1 MYTVVPDLRG
11 RFATA
16 EVSGGTTYELI
27 PFGSA
32 TVHVKAM
39 RIIAPATIL
48 SLAMTTG
55 VAGQFDAPP
64 GMPGGGPPTGGM
76 PMTGNTLV
84 QVRAAATVKA
94 IHPGETFHL
103 AFTYRIAPAWH
114 IYWLNP
120 GDSGAP
126 TGIFVDAPEGF
137 EVGDVLWPRPEVI
150 TGEMLTYGYEDT
162 VTLFVPVTAPTSLD
176 DGEAV
181 FSVELDWLVCREQ
194 CLMGDSSRT
203 IRVPMRSGPAV
214 DASADRKPGEE
225 IREKDWRAMYE
236 RVPAPL
242 QGKHAAKETKVSFDG
257 AMLTITAPARGFES
271 ASWLP
276 VPGPGVSY
284 GEATIDIND
293 NRVTATIPVTIDE
306 RAAMGRPM
314 RLEGVLAL
322 GERPDD
328 PGYHLKRP
336 VDASNPTN

>member
-1 MYTVVPDLRG
+1 
-11 RFATA
+11 
-16 EVSGGTTYELI
+16 
-27 PFGSA
+27 
-32 TVHVKAM
+32 M
-39 RIIAPATIL
+39 RITVPAMIL
-48 SLAMTTG
+48 SLAMTPG
-55 VAGQFDAPP
+55 AFGQLDGPP
-64 GMPGGGPPTGGM
+64 GLPGQGSPTGGM

-84 QVRAAATVKA
+84 QVRAAATVEA

-126 TGIFVDAPEGF
+126 TGIFVEAPDGF
-137 EVGDVLWPRPEVI
+137 AVGDILWPRPEVI

-162 VTLFVPVTAPTSLD
+162 VTLFVPVTAPAALE

-181 FSVELDWLVCREQ
+181 FNIELDWLVCREQ

-214 DASADRKPGEE
+214 ESSTGRAPGEE
-225 IREKDWRAMYE
+225 IREKTWRTMYD

-242 QGKHAAKETKVSFDG
+242 QGEHAAKDTTVSFDG
-257 AMLTITAPARGFES
+257 STLTITAPAKGFDK

-276 VPGPGVSY
+276 VPGAGVSY
-284 GEATIDIND
+284 GEATIDILD
-293 NRVTATIPVTIDE
+293 NRVTAIIPVTIDG

-322 GERPDD
+322 GERPAD